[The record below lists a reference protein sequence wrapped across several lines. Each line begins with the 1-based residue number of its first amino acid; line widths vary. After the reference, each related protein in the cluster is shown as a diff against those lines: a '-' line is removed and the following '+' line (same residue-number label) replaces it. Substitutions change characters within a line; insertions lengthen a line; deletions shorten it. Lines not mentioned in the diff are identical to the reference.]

1 MKKVLGLFV
10 LVAVSAAAFVPA
22 SVRGKKLEGKFEQ
35 SKQVINAP
43 LAFERAYVPGEVIVQ
58 FKPGT
63 SAAEKEKA
71 RKLAHASRK
80 ERLSINGTDEGM
92 TKESLEV
99 DSVGLG
105 LGVDA
110 AMRAFMKHPAV
121 AFAEPN
127 WIYTRQDY
135 SNDERYVNGSLWG
148 MESATS
154 APANAYGSQA
164 ANAWA
169 NGYTGSRNVIVAV
182 IDEGVDYRHTEL
194 AANFWTNPYEIVNG
208 VDDDGNGYVDDIRGW
223 DFANNDNSVYD
234 GKFGDNQT
242 DDHGTHVAGTIGA
255 VGGNGVGVV
264 GVNWQVTIISA
275 KFMGSKGGTTA
286 NAVRALDYV
295 TNLKRL
301 HPGMNIVATSNSW
314 GGGSSSQALHDAIVR
329 AAKQNILFVVAAGN
343 AGLNLDKRTRN
354 FPAGEDTTVGSST
367 ESAAGYD
374 AVIVV
379 AAIDSSGR
387 LASFSSYGMQ
397 NVDIAAPG
405 VNIYSTAPNNNYL
418 LLSGTS
424 MATPHVTGAVALY
437 ASVHLGAMPWAIKS
451 AVLSSAVWTPSLQ
464 GLLRTNGRL
473 DVNGALSR

>member
-10 LVAVSAAAFVPA
+10 LVAVSAAAFAPA
-22 SVRGKKLEGKFEQ
+22 SVRGKKVEWKFEQ
-35 SKQVINAP
+35 NKEGINVP
-43 LAFERAYVPGEVIVQ
+43 LTFEPSYVPGELIVQ
-58 FKPGT
+58 FKQGT
-63 SAAEKEKA
+63 SAAEKEKV
-71 RKLAHASRK
+71 RKLARASRK
-80 ERLSINGTDEGM
+80 ERVSINGADDGM
-92 TKESLEV
+92 NKDSLEV
-99 DSVGLG
+99 DSIGQG
-105 LGVDA
+105 MTVDT
-110 AMRAFMKHPAV
+110 AMRALMKHPAV

-127 WIYTRQDY
+127 WIYTRQVD

-148 MESATS
+148 MESSVS

-169 NGYTGSRNVIVAV
+169 SGYTGSRNVIVAV
-182 IDEGVDYRHTEL
+182 IDEGLDYRHSEL
-194 AANFWTNPYEIVNG
+194 AANCWINPYELVNG
-208 VDDDGNGYVDDIRGW
+208 VDDDGNGYVDDVRGW
-223 DFANNDNSVYD
+223 DFANNDNTVYD
-234 GKFGDNQT
+234 GKLGDNQT

-255 VGGNGVGVV
+255 LGGNGIGVA
-264 GVNWQVTIISA
+264 GVNWQVSIISA

-301 HPGMNIVATSNSW
+301 HPDLNIVATSNSW

-343 AGLNLDKRTRN
+343 AGINLDKRSKS

-367 ESAAGYD
+367 ESAASYD

-379 AAIDSSGR
+379 AAIDSSGQ
-387 LASFSSYGMQ
+387 LASFSSYGTQ

-405 VNIYSTAPNNNYL
+405 VNICSTSPNNTYL
-418 LLSGTS
+418 LMSGTS

-437 ASVHLGAMPWAIKS
+437 ASVHPGAMPWAIKS
-451 AVLSSAVWTPSLQ
+451 AVLWSAIWTPSLQ
-464 GLLRTNGRL
+464 GLVGTNGRL